1 MSTHSDMD
9 MTADTL
15 HALIELHRGL
25 ERQGPGDAAFAR
37 ALLDSLPP
45 LPASPRIADLGCG
58 SGAAALMLASHF
70 AGSVVAVDQA
80 REFLDELETRATA
93 AGVADR
99 VTAIQADMGAL
110 NWPPKSIDL
119 LWSEGAAYSL
129 GFEHALNSWRPLLA
143 DDGIAVVSEMSW
155 FTRQPD
161 PTVSVYWQHAYPTMA
176 DEAEN
181 RARALRAGYR
191 VLDTRCL
198 PSQAWWD
205 NYYGPLRHRMQ
216 TLVANPALQAVI
228 QETTEEMALFEQFS
242 SQYGYVFYVLAA
254 NGHPA
259 PTSPGN
265 ERGLHA

>member
-9 MTADTL
+9 MPADTL

-25 ERQGPGDAAFAR
+25 ERQGPGDAEFAR
-37 ALLDSLPP
+37 ALLHSLPS

-58 SGAAALMLASHF
+58 SGAAALMLASYF
-70 AGSVVAVDQA
+70 AGPILAVDLA

-129 GFEHALNSWRPLLA
+129 GFERALISWRPLLA
-143 DDGIAVVSEMSW
+143 DHGIAVVSEMSW

-161 PTVSVYWQHAYPTMA
+161 PAALAFWKDGYPTMA

-181 RARALRAGYR
+181 RERALRAGYR
-191 VLDTRCL
+191 VLDTRRL

-216 TLVANPALQAVI
+216 TLVANPVLQAVI

-242 SQYGYVFYVLAA
+242 DQYGYVFYVLAA

>member
-1 MSTHSDMD
+1 MD
-9 MTADTL
+9 MPADTL

-37 ALLDSLPP
+37 ALLHSLPP

-70 AGSVVAVDQA
+70 AGPILAVDLAQ
-80 REFLDELETRATA
+80 EFLDELETRATA

-129 GFEHALNSWRPLLA
+129 GFERALTSWRPLLA

-155 FTRQPD
+155 FTRQPAPAALAFWKD
-161 PTVSVYWQHAYPTMA
+161 GYPTMA

-181 RARALRAGYR
+181 RERALRAGYR
-191 VLDTRCL
+191 VLDTLRL

-216 TLVANPALQAVI
+216 TLVANPVLQAVI

-242 SQYGYVFYVLAA
+242 DQYGYVFYVLAA